1 MKIKIALIVV
11 SSSLLLNM
19 QALRAQNT
27 ATNALPAPGTNAV
40 PRPSTNAVP
49 ATETAKYQAAVEHDR
64 SLGQRAIFP
73 PGLKEK
79 MKLTSAQRTELKSFE
94 EEFANTTKQYQAAN
108 QSRIDDAQEASR
120 RARASKNPAQ
130 IQAARKQLH
139 DIWVG
144 LQRDREAAVYRIKP
158 VLTPD
163 QLRVLEDAKNQW
175 RENDDDEVNDPSAN

>member
-1 MKIKIALIVV
+1 MKTKITLLVI
-11 SSSLLLNM
+11 SSSLLLAM
-19 QALRAQNT
+19 RALLAQNT
-27 ATNALPAPGTNAV
+27 NTNALPLLTNTNSV
-40 PRPSTNAVP
+40 PL
-49 ATETAKYQAAVEHDR
+49 TETAKYLAALENDR

-79 MKLTSAQRTELKSFE
+79 MKLTNAQRTELKQFE
-94 EEFANTTKQYQAAN
+94 DDFANISKQYQAAN

-144 LQRDREAAVYRIKP
+144 L
-158 VLTPD
+158 
-163 QLRVLEDAKNQW
+163 
-175 RENDDDEVNDPSAN
+175 